1 MGEPKSIETYT
12 FEEYLKIDEASE
24 SRYEYVHGQIFSM
37 AGSSKNHNRISR
49 NLLVDIHTKLKGKKK
64 KCDTFMSDV
73 RLEIENFK
81 LYYYPDVLVSCNEN
95 DWEDEKAVTSPIL
108 VAEVLST
115 STAAK
120 DTSEKLIAYL
130 QIPTLQYYLVISQ
143 EKVEIAFYERTEH
156 GWVVRFFTEI
166 RAVIALAKLDIDI
179 LLADIYSGVIWED
192 IA

>member
-37 AGSSKNHNRISR
+37 AGSSKNHNRISG
-49 NLLVDIHTKLKGKKK
+49 NLFADIHAKLRGKQK
-64 KCDTFMSDV
+64 KCDTFISDV

-166 RAVIALAKLDIDI
+166 TAVIALGKLDIDI